1 MEKALILDRE
11 AVARVGAP
19 AGGRGSGRVGWR
31 GLGVV
36 DELEASG
43 GRMVSKPLSVTLTG
57 ATFPQFLWGK
67 TWAVF
72 LG

>member
-1 MEKALILDRE
+1 MERRGRAWGRRRE
-11 AVARVGAP
+11 GEGV
-19 AGGRGSGRVGWR
+19 GRVGWR
-31 GLGVV
+31 GLGGV
-36 DELEASG
+36 DELDASG
-43 GRMVSKPLSVTLTG
+43 GRKVSKPLSVTLTG

>member
-1 MEKALILDRE
+1 M
-11 AVARVGAP
+11 
-19 AGGRGSGRVGWR
+19 
-31 GLGVV
+31 GVV

-67 TWAVF
+67 TWVVF